1 MDRAEFLRELQEALA
16 GEVSPATAAENL
28 RYYDAYIA
36 EEAAKGRDEAE
47 VIEEIGG
54 PRIIARTIIDSQGG
68 GSGSGRP
75 DFGTDSRQAFGDGG
89 WQDTGGYREPDAY
102 YEGRRE
108 GAGSGYGR
116 SVFIDLSKWYW
127 KLAVAVAVVF
137 ILAVAVMLVM
147 GFLSLV
153 IPLLFAGAVVW
164 AVLALVSWV
173 VRNLFGR

>member
-1 MDRAEFLRELQEALA
+1 MDRAEFLRELEEALA

-75 DFGTDSRQAFGDGG
+75 DFGTDSRQDFGD
-89 WQDTGGYREPDAY
+89 GGYREPDAY
-102 YEGRRE
+102 HEERRAD
-108 GAGSGYGR
+108 AGSGSGR

>member
-1 MDRAEFLRELQEALA
+1 MDRAEFLRELEEALA

-68 GSGSGRP
+68 GSG
-75 DFGTDSRQAFGDGG
+75 RQDFGDGG

-108 GAGSGYGR
+108 GAGSGYGH